1 MGALTLSIAYA
12 VFFGNV
18 VLLPL
23 WLQTQMGYTATD
35 AGMVTAPIGLLAIV
49 FTPIVGRMLARTDP
63 RILVTIAFGVFAAVS
78 FMRSNFTPQADI
90 VTLLEPTV
98 LQGAG
103 MAAFFVPLVSLTL
116 AGLPPD
122 KIASASGLSNFLR
135 ITAGAFGTSISTT
148 MWEDRAAMHHAH
160 LTEHIAS
167 GSGATSQALST
178 MQGAGMSP
186 DQALASI
193 NNLISGQALTMS
205 VVDIFYGSAIIFLV
219 LTAMVWLAK
228 PGKRGAGAPADAG
241 GAH

>member
-1 MGALTLSIAYA
+1 
-12 VFFGNV
+12 
-18 VLLPL
+18 
-23 WLQTQMGYTATD
+23 
-35 AGMVTAPIGLLAIV
+35 
-49 FTPIVGRMLARTDP
+49 
-63 RILVTIAFGVFAAVS
+63 VFAAVS
-78 FMRSNFTPQADI
+78 FMRAGFTPQADML
-90 VTLLEPTV
+90 TLLEPTL

-160 LTEHIAS
+160 LVEHIS
-167 GSGATSQALST
+167 PGSSAASQALSS

-186 DQALASI
+186 EQAMASV
-193 NNLISGQALTMS
+193 NNLITGQALTMS
-205 VVDIFYGSAIIFLV
+205 AVDIFYGSAVVFLV
-219 LTAMVWLAK
+219 LIAMVWFAR
-228 PGKRGAGAPADAG
+228 PGKRGAGAPVDAG